1 MTKTFLKNVLDV
13 DVNGMTGEITY
24 TIYAEHLEVDDE
36 GYGSNVLEKI
46 DKLFYTPRMMEHDG
60 GLPQVLKDL
69 KECYN
74 LET

>member
-1 MTKTFLKNVLDV
+1 MTRTFLKNVLDV

-24 TIYAEHLEVDDE
+24 TIYAEYLEVDDE
-36 GYGSNVLEKI
+36 GYGSNVLEEI
-46 DKLFYTPRMMEHDG
+46 DKLSYTHRTMERDG
-60 GLPQVLKDL
+60 GLPQVLKNL